1 MVRYCPEERIL
12 CSCHL
17 IKKKKKLLTPR
28 RQHEKMQKYKR
39 KEKEGA
45 VWSRSNLDKQCM
57 SE

>member
-17 IKKKKKLLTPR
+17 IKKKKLLTPR